1 MMTKEEEQTV
11 LETPADL
18 IRTLG
23 EQNKL
28 LKAKLVEAG
37 QLMLILACA
46 LDRVGTKED
55 VQSELIKFHD
65 STTEYMN

>member
-1 MMTKEEEQTV
+1 MTKEEQAL
-11 LETPADL
+11 LETSADL
-18 IRTLG
+18 IKTLG

-28 LKAKLVEAG
+28 LKEKLIEAG
-37 QLMLILACA
+37 QLMLILSCA